1 MRSHDQ
7 AIHDQFDSQA
17 QAYLNSAVHAQGP
30 DLLHARELA
39 ARSAWSP
46 DIVAL
51 DVGCGAGHLSFAL
64 APSCKHIIALD
75 PSPGMLAAVARAAT
89 ARGLVQVQTREGG
102 AESLPFADSNF
113 DLVGT
118 RFSAHHWRF
127 LEAGLREMRR
137 VLRPNGRLLVVD
149 TLGHEDP
156 LVDTYLQSIE
166 LLRDPS
172 HVRNRSVSQWRAL
185 LESAGFG
192 ALQQA
197 QWPLRLEFG
206 SWVERMRT
214 PPERVAVIRELQ
226 RGAAREVH
234 DALALEPDGSFTL
247 QVGSFWARKPTPG

>member
-1 MRSHDQ
+1 MRTHDQ
-7 AIHDQFDSQA
+7 AVHDQFDSQA

-30 DLLHARELA
+30 DLVHARELA
-39 ARSAWSP
+39 ARSVSSP
-46 DIVAL
+46 DAVAL
-51 DVGCGAGHLSFAL
+51 DVGCGGGHLSFAL
-64 APSCKHIIALD
+64 APSFRRVVALD
-75 PSPGMLAAVARAAT
+75 PSPGMLSTVARAAA
-89 ARGLVQVQTREGG
+89 ARGLAQIETREGG
-102 AESLPFADSNF
+102 AESLPFADSSF

-137 VLRPNGRLLVVD
+137 VLRPGGTVLAID
-149 TLGHEDP
+149 TVGHEDP

-172 HVRNRSVSQWRAL
+172 HVRNRSVSQWIAM
-185 LESAGFG
+185 LETAGFTD
-192 ALQQA
+192 LQHT
-197 QWPLRLEFG
+197 QWPLRLEFR

-214 PPERVAVIRELQ
+214 PAERVAVIRALQ

-247 QVGSFWARKPTPG
+247 QVGSFAARKLG